1 MSGSHTVHAGV
12 REYLDAVHRH
22 LVDLRPEDR
31 ADLISPVEQRVI
43 DLGAADGG
51 DEHIERHFGTPAQ
64 LAAEL
69 RTAAGYPPPPTGR
82 AVSGPVSTTA
92 WLGQQAS
99 RPAAAAVITYL
110 TSLRPAWWA
119 VRGYLLVGGV
129 LAVSS
134 QGGGYRLHTMGS
146 YKQALLDTT
155 EPHLTRTWLLIP
167 VLAVL
172 ASIVLGHLTPRLR
185 RPVQLLVVGLN
196 AAAIVTLLAYPTWWM
211 GPAFAFFSGLVT

>member
-1 MSGSHTVHAGV
+1 MSGSHTVPAGV

-31 ADLISPVEQRVI
+31 AELISPVEQRVI

-51 DEHIERHFGTPAQ
+51 AEQIERHFGTPAQ

-69 RTAAGYPPPPTGR
+69 RTAAGYSPPPTGR

-92 WLGQQAS
+92 WLRQQAT
-99 RPAAAAVITYL
+99 RPTAAAVITYL
-110 TSLRPAWWA
+110 SSLRPAWWA

-129 LAVSS
+129 LAASS

-146 YKQALLDTT
+146 YKQAFSADTV
-155 EPHLTRTWLLIP
+155 PHLTLLWLLVP
-167 VLAVL
+167 LGAVL
-172 ASIVLGHLTPRLR
+172 ASIVLGHLTPRLPR
-185 RPVQLLVVGLN
+185 LVQLLVLGLN
-196 AAAIVTLLAYPTWWM
+196 AAAVVTLLAYPTWWM
-211 GPAFAFFSGLVT
+211 GPAFAFFAGLVN